1 MKSFPIRDFHYYK
14 LITGLLAAAFGV
26 LSLVMFLINAYEV
39 FAWALMLFILPLSYF
54 LTEYIYEQRRYSIT
68 DDSIIL
74 TFLGIRYKCILYS
87 EWPVVIIS
95 NAVIYGPGM
104 IFPLRDRARTKELGY
119 AVSYP
124 CFIPCTN
131 SFPLHKVTAGMDA
144 SQVRGCN
151 DLQSIYIGVCWK
163 EALAELQKKDGVM
176 IYVQEDVYKNHPY
189 LFQGQCAHRLCVL
202 K

>member
-14 LITGLLAAAFGV
+14 LISGLLAAVFGV

-39 FAWALMLFILPLSYF
+39 FAWALMLFIIPLSYF
-54 LTEYIYEQRRYSIT
+54 LSEYIYEQRRYSIT

-74 TFLGIRYKCILYS
+74 TFLGIRYKRILYN

-95 NAVIYGPGM
+95 NAVIYGRV
-104 IFPLRDRARTKELGY
+104 ILPLRDRARTKELGY
-119 AVSYP
+119 TVSYP
-124 CFIPCTN
+124 CFIPCTD

-151 DLQSIYIGVCWK
+151 GWQSIYIGVCWK
-163 EALAELQKKDGVM
+163 EALAELQKIDEVK
-176 IYVQEDVYKNHPY
+176 IYVQRDVYNNYPE
-189 LFQGQCAHRLCVL
+189 LFQKQCAHLEIL
-202 K
+202 S